1 MLPVLLLAGFF
12 AAAGPASIDAAR
24 DAQDRPAL
32 ERLAAESLDAAGKSP
47 NDPEAQYRAAL
58 AESYLAEVALE
69 VRDKKLAEEA
79 AERGIKPA
87 ERAVSLKP
95 NSARYYVALGTLYG
109 QVIPANVLMGLSYG
123 KKCKDA
129 IQKAIEL
136 DPKLASAYE
145 ARGVG
150 NYYLPQQLGG
160 GYELAIAD
168 FRKAIELDPKRA
180 ESYLWL
186 GLALRHQNKN
196 ADARQAFEKAL
207 QLAPNRA
214 WVKEQLAKT
223 PAQ

>member
-1 MLPVLLLAGFF
+1 MLPVLLMTAFY
-12 AAAGPASIDAAR
+12 AAGPTPLDAAR

-32 ERLAAESLDAAGKSP
+32 ERIASEYSAAADKALNDA
-47 NDPEAQYRAAL
+47 EAQYRAAT
-58 AESYLAEVALE
+58 ASSFLAEVALE
-69 VRDKKLAEEA
+69 VKDKKLAEDA
-79 AERGIKPA
+79 AERGMKPA
-87 ERAVSLKP
+87 ERAVALKP
-95 NSARYYVALGTLYG
+95 NEARYYVVLGTLYG

-129 IQKAIEL
+129 IQKAIEK

-160 GYELAIAD
+160 GFELAIAD
-168 FRKAIELDPKRA
+168 FHKAIELDPKRA

-186 GLALRHQNKN
+186 GLSLRKENKN
-196 ADARQAFEKAL
+196 AEARQAFQKAL
-207 QLAPNRA
+207 QLDPNRV
-214 WVKEQLAKT
+214 WIKQQLEKT

>member
-1 MLPVLLLAGFF
+1 MLPVLLLTGFF
-12 AAAGPASIDAAR
+12 AAGPSALDTAR

-32 ERLAAESLDAAGKSP
+32 ERIAVEYSAAADKAP
-47 NDPEAQYRAAL
+47 NDAEAQYRAAVAL
-58 AESYLAEVALE
+58 SYLAEVALE
-69 VRDKKLAEEA
+69 VKDKKLAQDA

-87 ERAVSLKP
+87 ERAVALKP
-95 NSARYYVALGTLYG
+95 DAARYYVALGTLYG

-129 IQKAIEL
+129 IQKAVEK

-160 GYELAIAD
+160 GFEMAIAD
-168 FRKAIELDPKRA
+168 FHKAIELDPQRA

-186 GLALRHQNKN
+186 GLSLRKENKN
-196 ADARQAFEKAL
+196 AEARQAFQKGIEL
-207 QLAPNRA
+207 DPNRV
-214 WVKEQLAKT
+214 WIKQQLEKT

>member
-1 MLPVLLLAGFF
+1 MLLLLAAYF
-12 AAAGPASIDAAR
+12 AAAPVPLEAAR

-32 ERLAAESLDAAGKSP
+32 ERIATENLAAAEKSSNDA
-47 NDPEAQYRAAL
+47 EAQYRAAL

-69 VRDKKLAEEA
+69 LKDKKLAEEA

-87 ERAVSLKP
+87 ERAIALKP
-95 NSARYYVALGTLYG
+95 KDARYYVVLGTLYG
-109 QVIPANVLMGLSYG
+109 QVVPANVLMGLSYG

-129 IQKAIEL
+129 IQKAVEL

-160 GYELAIAD
+160 GFELAIAD
-168 FRKAIELDPKRA
+168 FRKSIDLDPQRA

-186 GLALRHQNKN
+186 GLSLRKENKN
-196 ADARQAFEKAL
+196 GEARQAFQKAL
-207 QLAPNRA
+207 QLAPNRV
-214 WVKEQLAKT
+214 WIKQQLDKT

>member
-1 MLPVLLLAGFF
+1 MLPVLLLTGFF
-12 AAAGPASIDAAR
+12 AAGPAPLEIAR
-24 DAQDRPAL
+24 AAQDRPAL
-32 ERLAAESLDAAGKSP
+32 ERLATEASAAAEKAP
-47 NDPEAQYRAAL
+47 NDAEAQYRAAV

-69 VRDKKLAEEA
+69 VKDKKLAEDA

-87 ERAVSLKP
+87 ERAVGLKP
-95 NSARYYVALGTLYG
+95 DAARYYVVLGTLYG

-129 IQKAIEL
+129 IQKAIEK

-150 NYYLPQQLGG
+150 NYYLPAQFGG

-168 FRKAIELDPKRA
+168 FHKAIELDPKRA

-186 GLALRHQNKN
+186 GLSLRHEKKN
-196 ADARQAFEKAL
+196 AEARQAFQKAL
-207 QLAPNRA
+207 ELDPNRV
-214 WVKEQLAKT
+214 WIKQQLEKT

>member
-12 AAAGPASIDAAR
+12 AAGPSPLDAAR

-32 ERLAAESLDAAGKSP
+32 ERLAADSLAASEKSP
-47 NDPEAQYRAAL
+47 NDAEAQYRAAI

-69 VRDKKLAEEA
+69 MKDKKLAQDA

-87 ERAVSLKP
+87 ERAVALKP
-95 NSARYYVALGTLYG
+95 EARYYVTLGTLYG
-109 QVIPANVLMGLSYG
+109 QVIPANVFFGLSYG

-129 IQKAIEL
+129 IQKAIEK
-136 DPKLASAYE
+136 DPRLASAYE

-180 ESYLWL
+180 ETYLWL
-186 GLALRHQNKN
+186 GLSLRHENKN
-196 ADARQAFEKAL
+196 AEARQAFQKGL
-207 QLAPNRA
+207 DLAPSRV
-214 WVKEQLAKT
+214 WMKQQLDKT